1 VRKRLCEMSP
11 NATFTEIYSEN
22 HRVVALLLE
31 GSVDDTDD
39 TALVPSCGRYPASL
53 SLCEADSVE
62 CCQPQRLL
70 MRPKWDRPGFIKNRP
85 RSLAIPIEGKTD
97 VHDLEEIP
105 ESGSDYDKATWRM
118 YNRITY
124 HRQKY
129 VSKASQHAMIPRIVE
144 QATDLTNPQWYRVSD
159 NANLP
164 HDVVHPPTLVQSSN
178 CSLDGEIFEFEL

>member
-1 VRKRLCEMSP
+1 MSP
-11 NATFTEIYSEN
+11 NATFTEINSEN
-22 HRVVALLLE
+22 HKVIALFLE
-31 GSVDDTDD
+31 GSVD
-39 TALVPSCGRYPASL
+39 TAPVPSCGRYPASL

-62 CCQPQRLL
+62 CCQPQRLV
-70 MRPKWDRPGFIKNRP
+70 MRSKWDRPGFIKNRP

-129 VSKASQHAMIPRIVE
+129 LSKASQNAMIPRIVQE
-144 QATDLTNPQWYRVSD
+144 ATDLTNPQD

-164 HDVVHPPTLVQSSN
+164 HDVVYPPTLVQSSD